1 MKRLWHFISILNR
14 ARRIA
19 QCARDYYDAVVHHC
33 CGVSNANNEL
43 AFIVER
49 VGIFGGPVITQITRP
64 DEVRIGEFEGVVII
78 KDGFLYELKKSRS

>member
-33 CGVSNANNEL
+33 CGVSRANNDL
-43 AFIVER
+43 AFLIER

-64 DEVRIGEFEGVVII
+64 DEVTIGEFENIMVV
-78 KDGFLYELKKSRS
+78 KDGFSYELKKSRS

>member
-1 MKRLWHFISILNR
+1 MLHFISILNR

-33 CGVSNANNEL
+33 CGVSRANNNL

-49 VGIFGGPVITQITRP
+49 VGIFGGPVINQITRP
-64 DEVRIGEFEGVVII
+64 DEVRIREFDGFVII
-78 KDGFLYELKKSRS
+78 KDGFVFELKKSRS

>member
-33 CGVSNANNEL
+33 CGVSRANNDL
-43 AFIVER
+43 AFLIER

-64 DEVRIGEFEGVVII
+64 DEVTIGEFENVMVV
-78 KDGFLYELKKSRS
+78 KDGFSYELKKSRL

>member
-33 CGVSNANNEL
+33 CGVSRANNDL
-43 AFIVER
+43 AFLIER
-49 VGIFGGPVITQITRP
+49 VGIFGGPVITQIPRP
-64 DEVRIGEFEGVVII
+64 DEVTIGEFENIMVV
-78 KDGFLYELKKSRS
+78 KDGFSYELKKSRS